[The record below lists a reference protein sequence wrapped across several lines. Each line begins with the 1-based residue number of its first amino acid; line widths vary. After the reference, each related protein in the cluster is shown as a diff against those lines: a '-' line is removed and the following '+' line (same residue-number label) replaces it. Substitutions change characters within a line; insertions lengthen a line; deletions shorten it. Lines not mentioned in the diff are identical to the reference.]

1 MSTRHRAPSPAVGV
15 ERRRPRWLQVAAQQ
29 QLQQLQELRL
39 RASAQGWRQD
49 PQAVATGAKV
59 VRGLSRQQVVAVEQQ
74 QQSQAH
80 RGRYRLLRSKI

>member
-39 RASAQGWRQD
+39 RAAAQGWRQD
-49 PQAVATGAKV
+49 PQAVGAEEG
-59 VRGLSRQQVVAVEQQ
+59 RGLSRQQVVAVEQQ